1 MPTHS
6 YRGAV
11 TTTGSSEAIRFER
24 ALFRQNPEFCQK
36 ASIEAHVIGRGM
48 LLVHVLDDAP
58 ELEQGEHGDPVVGA
72 FLAFMERDIANNPE
86 RIEPLSASQV
96 ARAVELTR
104 DVVVGDDD
112 KIPDDIS
119 L

>member
-1 MPTHS
+1 MPTHA

-36 ASIEAHVIGRGM
+36 ANIEAHVIGRGM
-48 LLVHVLDDAP
+48 LLVHVLDEAP
-58 ELEQGEHGDPVVGA
+58 ELGQGEHEDPMVGA
-72 FLAFMERDIANNPE
+72 FLSFMERDVISHPE

-104 DVVVGDDD
+104 DVVVTDDD
-112 KIPDDIS
+112 EIPDDIT